1 MQNLAELKSLLQKP
15 ANVVIVTHKK
25 PDADALGSSLA
36 LALYLL
42 KLKHK
47 VNVIS
52 PTDYPSFLNW
62 MKGNDEVINFENGKE
77 KASKDL
83 IDNANIIFCLD
94 FSSLKRINGLGEMV
108 EASKAKKVLIDHH
121 LEPEKFADFM
131 EWSTNAAATA
141 ELLFDLIVS
150 LGDRNLID
158 KDMADCLYAGIMT
171 DTGSFRHSNTTQ
183 NVLKISAELVSL
195 GADVAKVAKLIYD
208 NNSIERLKFLGFSL
222 SERLKMLKEYN
233 TAYIVISK
241 DDLRR
246 FKSKTGDTE
255 GLVNYALSIRGIKF
269 AALIIDREDEIN
281 LSFRSIG
288 DFSVNDFARAH
299 FNGGGHKNAAG
310 GTSKLDLKGTV
321 LMFEDLLKE
330 YKDELKPI
338 KEKVN
343 A

>member
-1 MQNLAELKSLLQKP
+1 
-15 ANVVIVTHKK
+15 
-25 PDADALGSSLA
+25 
-36 LALYLL
+36 
-42 KLKHK
+42 
-47 VNVIS
+47 
-52 PTDYPSFLNW
+52 
-62 MKGNDEVINFENGKE
+62 
-77 KASKDL
+77 
-83 IDNANIIFCLD
+83 
-94 FSSLKRINGLGEMV
+94 
-108 EASKAKKVLIDHH
+108 
-121 LEPEKFADFM
+121 
-131 EWSTNAAATA
+131 
-141 ELLFDLIVS
+141 
-150 LGDRNLID
+150 
-158 KDMADCLYAGIMT
+158 MT

-233 TAYIVISK
+233 TAYIAISK

-269 AALIIDREDEIN
+269 AALIIDREDEIS

-288 DFSVNDFARAH
+288 DFSVNDFARSH

-330 YKDELKPI
+330 YKDKLKPN